1 MRVNYI
7 AGDGAGGV
15 GAGELRLYRVG
26 DDESKKAN
34 DEGWDGPQQVSDR
47 REHMRARHS

>member
-15 GAGELRLYRVG
+15 GAGELRVHGAG
-26 DDESKKAN
+26 DDERKKAN
-34 DEGWDGPQQVSDR
+34 DEGWDGPQHVSDG